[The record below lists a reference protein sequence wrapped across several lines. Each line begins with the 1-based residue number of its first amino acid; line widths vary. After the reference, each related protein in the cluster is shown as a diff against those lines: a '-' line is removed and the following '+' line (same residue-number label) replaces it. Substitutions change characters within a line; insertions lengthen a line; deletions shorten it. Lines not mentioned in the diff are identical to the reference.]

1 MFRIH
6 PVAGRTPGQ
15 MNVLL
20 AEAGFVLGGDRPKV
34 MIATVEELSAE
45 TEDWIWDTG
54 AALDVAGVAVA
65 GKRERFLSPFR
76 FACRWRRKFSRV
88 FVAEMAE
95 IGDTLK
101 AAVLP
106 NTPNALSA
114 GRRCAQQGFWAPGMR
129 KLLCQSRRIR

>member
-6 PVAGRTPGQ
+6 PVAGHTPGQ

-54 AALDVAGVAVA
+54 AALDVAGAAVA
-65 GKRERFLSPFR
+65 GKRERFPSPFR
-76 FACRWRRKFSRV
+76 FECRWRRKLV
-88 FVAEMAE
+88 VVEMAE
-95 IGDTLK
+95 IGDALK